1 VCGGIVGACMRRVH
15 SCVCVSVSAFR
26 DAARALIR
34 LARTNKCIVG
44 EVDGRAVGLMAVTSD
59 VELPVLQKVR

>member
-1 VCGGIVGACMRRVH
+1 MRRVH
-15 SCVCVSVSAFR
+15 SCVCVCVSVSAFR